1 MVKITIPISNTS
13 YKLNNDDN
21 PHIQNIFKTNIKSFL
36 KIKYDKK
43 KSIFFDKKTSF
54 NLLKTIVIN
63 ANTNC

>member
-36 KIKYDKK
+36 KNQIWQKNH
-43 KSIFFDKKTSF
+43 FLFDKKTSF
-54 NLLKTIVIN
+54 NLLKIIVIN